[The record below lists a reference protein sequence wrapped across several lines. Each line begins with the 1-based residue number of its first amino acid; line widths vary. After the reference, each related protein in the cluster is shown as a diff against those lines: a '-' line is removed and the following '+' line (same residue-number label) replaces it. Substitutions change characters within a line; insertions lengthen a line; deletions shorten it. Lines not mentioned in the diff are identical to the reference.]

1 MLQIYLVLIKK
12 NVTFNRKRIK
22 ITQRCKKN
30 VAFVE
35 KESYKSSLKV
45 KIIEKL
51 EIISI
56 FLVNTEA
63 HQIVFVN

>member
-1 MLQIYLVLIKK
+1 MQ
-12 NVTFNRKRIK
+12 
-22 ITQRCKKN
+22 KKN

-63 HQIVFVN
+63 QQIVFVN